1 MKNKNNMSKKIENA
15 KKVLRDAGYYVDNLW
30 HINDVKQNYK
40 VSDDEAYQILGTAL
54 TSDWITE
61 RTFEMIN
68 DVRIDL
74 INSTD
79 EQ

>member
-15 KKVLRDAGYYVDNLW
+15 KKVLRDAGFYVDNLW

-74 INSTD
+74 IN
-79 EQ
+79 

>member
-1 MKNKNNMSKKIENA
+1 MNNKIEEA
-15 KKVLRDAGYYVDNLW
+15 KKVLKDAGYYVDNLW

-40 VSDDEAYQILGTAL
+40 VSDDEAYEILGTAL
-54 TSDWITE
+54 TSDFITE

>member
-15 KKVLRDAGYYVDNLW
+15 KKVLKDAGYYVDNLW

-40 VSDDEAYQILGTAL
+40 VSDDEAYKILDVAL

-74 INSTD
+74 INSID

>member
-1 MKNKNNMSKKIENA
+1 MKNKNNMSKKVENA
-15 KKVLRDAGYYVDNLW
+15 KKVLKDAGYYVDNLW

-40 VSDDEAYQILGTAL
+40 VSDDEAYKILDVAL

-74 INSTD
+74 INSID

>member
-15 KKVLRDAGYYVDNLW
+15 KKVLRDAGFYVDNLW

-40 VSDDEAYQILGTAL
+40 VSDDEAYKILDVAL
-54 TSDWITE
+54 TGDWITE

-79 EQ
+79 E

>member
-1 MKNKNNMSKKIENA
+1 MSKKIENA
-15 KKVLRDAGYYVDNLW
+15 KKVLKDAGYYVDNLW

-40 VSDDEAYQILGTAL
+40 VSDDEAYKILDVAL

-74 INSTD
+74 INSID

>member
-1 MKNKNNMSKKIENA
+1 MNNKIEEA
-15 KKVLRDAGYYVDNLW
+15 KKVLKDAGYYVDNLW

-40 VSDDEAYQILGTAL
+40 VSDDEAYKILDVAL

-74 INSTD
+74 INSID